1 MQAGSLSR
9 QWCEILREERV
20 RTATGA
26 HRVELVSQ
34 GRVRCYRVKSRPY
47 TYWQEQ
53 RASERFIDWQVE
65 LLVRADKR
73 HDWGKVKVRYQEQLY
88 RVMWYERERGQV
100 RVILRMEN
108 E

>member
-1 MQAGSLSR
+1 MYGQ
-9 QWCEILREERV
+9 QQEP
-20 RTATGA
+20 

-73 HDWGKVKVRYQEQLY
+73 HDWGKVEFATKS
-88 RVMWYERERGQV
+88 
-100 RVILRMEN
+100 N
-108 E
+108 STA